1 MNGKRNILFV
11 DKDAY
16 PSLEEPELF
25 DTLAA
30 GAGSIRVE
38 RIVSNGQVT
47 PEGEWYDQDLDEWVV
62 VLEGEARL
70 HYMDGEEVGLKKGDS
85 LFLPKR
91 RKHRVV
97 YTSSPCIWLAIHAD
111 LLTPQSWLPT
121 QSEDAGVRWVFPAPK
136 REFFYGRFLF
146 LRRALGMKK
155 GFAVKQTLKTQV
167 VGMAR
172 FERAVSASRT
182 QRSTRLSHIP

>member
-38 RIVSNGQVT
+38 RIVSNGQVN

-62 VLEGEARL
+62 VRSPPAL
-70 HYMDGEEVGLKKGDS
+70 HGWRGSGAEE
-85 LFLPKR
+85 R
-91 RKHRVV
+91 
-97 YTSSPCIWLAIHAD
+97 
-111 LLTPQSWLPT
+111 
-121 QSEDAGVRWVFPAPK
+121 
-136 REFFYGRFLF
+136 
-146 LRRALGMKK
+146 
-155 GFAVKQTLKTQV
+155 GFAVSAEAQEAPGGLHQFPVHLAGHTCGSADPA
-167 VGMAR
+167 VGGCR
-172 FERAVSASRT
+172 RNLRT
-182 QRSTRLSHIP
+182 QACGGFSPRRRGNSSYGRIPFFAPCIGHEKRVCREANP

>member
-70 HYMDGEEVGLKKGDS
+70 HYMDGEFIS
-85 LFLPKR
+85 LTIDQ
-91 RKHRVV
+91 V
-97 YTSSPCIWLAIHAD
+97 YLFQKYLMRHSVTLMADGQKLPCICID
-111 LLTPQSWLPT
+111 
-121 QSEDAGVRWVFPAPK
+121 
-136 REFFYGRFLF
+136 
-146 LRRALGMKK
+146 
-155 GFAVKQTLKTQV
+155 
-167 VGMAR
+167 
-172 FERAVSASRT
+172 
-182 QRSTRLSHIP
+182 

>member
-70 HYMDGEEVGLKKGDS
+70 HYMDGEEVGLK
-85 LFLPKR
+85 
-91 RKHRVV
+91 HRVV

-111 LLTPQSWLPT
+111 LLTPQSVVA
-121 QSEDAGVRWVFPAPK
+121 DA
-136 REFFYGRFLF
+136 
-146 LRRALGMKK
+146 
-155 GFAVKQTLKTQV
+155 
-167 VGMAR
+167 
-172 FERAVSASRT
+172 
-182 QRSTRLSHIP
+182 I

>member
-47 PEGEWYDQDLDEWVV
+47 PEGCLRTFSFTHP
-62 VLEGEARL
+62 LHEAGQR
-70 HYMDGEEVGLKKGDS
+70 VKKSPIHDFTANL
-85 LFLPKR
+85 LFLKILSKQALSFFPQVPKKR
-91 RKHRVV
+91 L
-97 YTSSPCIWLAIHAD
+97 SFIL
-111 LLTPQSWLPT
+111 
-121 QSEDAGVRWVFPAPK
+121 VRA
-136 REFFYGRFLF
+136 
-146 LRRALGMKK
+146 KK
-155 GFAVKQTLKTQV
+155 GFFTGCGSVW
-167 VGMAR
+167 
-172 FERAVSASRT
+172 
-182 QRSTRLSHIP
+182 

>member
-111 LLTPQSWLPT
+111 LLHT
-121 QSEDAGVRWVFPAPK
+121 EG
-136 REFFYGRFLF
+136 FLF

>member
-25 DTLAA
+25 DTLAT

-111 LLTPQSWLPT
+111 LLTPQS
-121 QSEDAGVRWVFPAPK
+121 AVGFPP
-136 REFFYGRFLF
+136 RRRGNSSYGRIPF
-146 LRRALGMKK
+146 
-155 GFAVKQTLKTQV
+155 FAPCIGHEKRVCRE
-167 VGMAR
+167 AN
-172 FERAVSASRT
+172 
-182 QRSTRLSHIP
+182 P

>member
-47 PEGEWYDQDLDEWVV
+47 PEGEWYDQDLDECC
-62 VLEGEARL
+62 LL
-70 HYMDGEEVGLKKGDS
+70 
-85 LFLPKR
+85 
-91 RKHRVV
+91 
-97 YTSSPCIWLAIHAD
+97 YTSDAAD
-111 LLTPQSWLPT
+111 EL
-121 QSEDAGVRWVFPAPK
+121 
-136 REFFYGRFLF
+136 
-146 LRRALGMKK
+146 
-155 GFAVKQTLKTQV
+155 
-167 VGMAR
+167 
-172 FERAVSASRT
+172 
-182 QRSTRLSHIP
+182 

>member
-111 LLTPQSWLPT
+111 LLTPQSVVA
-121 QSEDAGVRWVFPAPK
+121 DAIWFSPRRRGNSS
-136 REFFYGRFLF
+136 YGRIPF
-146 LRRALGMKK
+146 
-155 GFAVKQTLKTQV
+155 FAPCIGHEKRVCRE
-167 VGMAR
+167 AN
-172 FERAVSASRT
+172 
-182 QRSTRLSHIP
+182 P

>member
-30 GAGSIRVE
+30 GA
-38 RIVSNGQVT
+38 GQVT

-111 LLTPQSWLPT
+111 LLTPQSVVA
-121 QSEDAGVRWVFPAPK
+121 DA
-136 REFFYGRFLF
+136 
-146 LRRALGMKK
+146 
-155 GFAVKQTLKTQV
+155 
-167 VGMAR
+167 
-172 FERAVSASRT
+172 
-182 QRSTRLSHIP
+182 I

>member
-16 PSLEEPELF
+16 PSLEETELF

-47 PEGEWYDQDLDEWVV
+47 PVGVWYDQDLDEWVV

-111 LLTPQSWLPT
+111 LLTPQSVVA
-121 QSEDAGVRWVFPAPK
+121 DA
-136 REFFYGRFLF
+136 
-146 LRRALGMKK
+146 
-155 GFAVKQTLKTQV
+155 
-167 VGMAR
+167 
-172 FERAVSASRT
+172 
-182 QRSTRLSHIP
+182 I

>member
-1 MNGKRNILFV
+1 MKSRNF
-11 DKDAY
+11 
-16 PSLEEPELF
+16 
-25 DTLAA
+25 
-30 GAGSIRVE
+30 SIRLRRV
-38 RIVSNGQVT
+38 RGASAWSASYPTVT

-111 LLTPQSWLPT
+111 LLTPQSVVA
-121 QSEDAGVRWVFPAPK
+121 DA
-136 REFFYGRFLF
+136 
-146 LRRALGMKK
+146 
-155 GFAVKQTLKTQV
+155 
-167 VGMAR
+167 
-172 FERAVSASRT
+172 
-182 QRSTRLSHIP
+182 I

>member
-62 VLEGEARL
+62 VLEGEAPAL
-70 HYMDGEEVGLKKGDS
+70 HGWRGSGLKKGDS

-111 LLTPQSWLPT
+111 LLTPQSVVA
-121 QSEDAGVRWVFPAPK
+121 DA
-136 REFFYGRFLF
+136 
-146 LRRALGMKK
+146 
-155 GFAVKQTLKTQV
+155 
-167 VGMAR
+167 
-172 FERAVSASRT
+172 
-182 QRSTRLSHIP
+182 I

>member
-25 DTLAA
+25 DTLAT

-111 LLTPQSWLPT
+111 LLTPQSVVA
-121 QSEDAGVRWVFPAPK
+121 DAICGRRRAVGFPP
-136 REFFYGRFLF
+136 RRRGNSSYGRIPF
-146 LRRALGMKK
+146 
-155 GFAVKQTLKTQV
+155 FAPCIGHEKRVCRE
-167 VGMAR
+167 AN
-172 FERAVSASRT
+172 
-182 QRSTRLSHIP
+182 P

>member
-25 DTLAA
+25 DTLAT

-70 HYMDGEEVGLKKGDS
+70 HYMDGEGLVPEAGFQGHS
-85 LFLPKR
+85 LGRTVSGLPWGGLPSR
-91 RKHRVV
+91 R
-97 YTSSPCIWLAIHAD
+97 
-111 LLTPQSWLPT
+111 
-121 QSEDAGVRWVFPAPK
+121 G
-136 REFFYGRFLF
+136 G
-146 LRRALGMKK
+146 
-155 GFAVKQTLKTQV
+155 
-167 VGMAR
+167 
-172 FERAVSASRT
+172 
-182 QRSTRLSHIP
+182 

>member
-97 YTSSPCIWLAIHAD
+97 YTSS
-111 LLTPQSWLPT
+111 
-121 QSEDAGVRWVFPAPK
+121 
-136 REFFYGRFLF
+136 
-146 LRRALGMKK
+146 RASGWPYM
-155 GFAVKQTLKTQV
+155 
-167 VGMAR
+167 R
-172 FERAVSASRT
+172 
-182 QRSTRLSHIP
+182 IC

>member
-25 DTLAA
+25 DTLAT

-70 HYMDGEEVGLKKGDS
+70 HYHGRRGSGSEERGFAGS
-85 LFLPKR
+85 AEAQEASG
-91 RKHRVV
+91 VV
-97 YTSSPCIWLAIHAD
+97 YTSSPMHLAGHTCGF
-111 LLTPQSWLPT
+111 LLTPAVGWLP
-121 QSEDAGVRWVFPAPK
+121 
-136 REFFYGRFLF
+136 
-146 LRRALGMKK
+146 
-155 GFAVKQTLKTQV
+155 
-167 VGMAR
+167 
-172 FERAVSASRT
+172 SA
-182 QRSTRLSHIP
+182 I

>member
-91 RKHRVV
+91 RKHRED
-97 YTSSPCIWLAIHAD
+97 YTSYQCIWLAINGFS
-111 LLTPQSWLPT
+111 PRRRGNS
-121 QSEDAGVRWVFPAPK
+121 S
-136 REFFYGRFLF
+136 YGRIPF
-146 LRRALGMKK
+146 
-155 GFAVKQTLKTQV
+155 FAPCIGHEKRVCRE
-167 VGMAR
+167 AN
-172 FERAVSASRT
+172 
-182 QRSTRLSHIP
+182 P

>member
-47 PEGEWYDQDLDEWVV
+47 PEGELVRSGSGRGGLWCV
-62 VLEGEARL
+62 EGEAPAL
-70 HYMDGEEVGLKKGDS
+70 HGWRGSGLKKGDS

-111 LLTPQSWLPT
+111 LLTPQSVVA
-121 QSEDAGVRWVFPAPK
+121 DA
-136 REFFYGRFLF
+136 
-146 LRRALGMKK
+146 
-155 GFAVKQTLKTQV
+155 
-167 VGMAR
+167 
-172 FERAVSASRT
+172 
-182 QRSTRLSHIP
+182 I

>member
-47 PEGEWYDQDLDEWVV
+47 PERGMGTSQ
-62 VLEGEARL
+62 GSGR
-70 HYMDGEEVGLKKGDS
+70 VGCG
-85 LFLPKR
+85 
-91 RKHRVV
+91 
-97 YTSSPCIWLAIHAD
+97 A
-111 LLTPQSWLPT
+111 
-121 QSEDAGVRWVFPAPK
+121 
-136 REFFYGRFLF
+136 
-146 LRRALGMKK
+146 
-155 GFAVKQTLKTQV
+155 
-167 VGMAR
+167 
-172 FERAVSASRT
+172 
-182 QRSTRLSHIP
+182 

>member
-70 HYMDGEEVGLKKGDS
+70 HYMEE
-85 LFLPKR
+85 R
-91 RKHRVV
+91 
-97 YTSSPCIWLAIHAD
+97 
-111 LLTPQSWLPT
+111 
-121 QSEDAGVRWVFPAPK
+121 
-136 REFFYGRFLF
+136 
-146 LRRALGMKK
+146 
-155 GFAVKQTLKTQV
+155 GFAVSAEAQEAPGGLHQFPVHLAGHTCGSADPA
-167 VGMAR
+167 VGGCR
-172 FERAVSASRT
+172 RNLRT
-182 QRSTRLSHIP
+182 

>member
-25 DTLAA
+25 ETLAT

-70 HYMDGEEVGLKKGDS
+70 HYMDGEEVGLKKGIRCFCRS
-85 LFLPKR
+85 AGSIGWFTPAPR
-91 RKHRVV
+91 A
-97 YTSSPCIWLAIHAD
+97 SGWLSTRICW
-111 LLTPQSWLPT
+111 PRSRSLPT
-121 QSEDAGVRWVFPAPK
+121 RSEASACGGFRC
-136 REFFYGRFLF
+136 
-146 LRRALGMKK
+146 RRGN
-155 GFAVKQTLKTQV
+155 
-167 VGMAR
+167 
-172 FERAVSASRT
+172 SS
-182 QRSTRLSHIP
+182 

>member
-70 HYMDGEEVGLKKGDS
+70 Q
-85 LFLPKR
+85 R

-111 LLTPQSWLPT
+111 LLTPQSVVA
-121 QSEDAGVRWVFPAPK
+121 DA
-136 REFFYGRFLF
+136 
-146 LRRALGMKK
+146 
-155 GFAVKQTLKTQV
+155 
-167 VGMAR
+167 
-172 FERAVSASRT
+172 
-182 QRSTRLSHIP
+182 I